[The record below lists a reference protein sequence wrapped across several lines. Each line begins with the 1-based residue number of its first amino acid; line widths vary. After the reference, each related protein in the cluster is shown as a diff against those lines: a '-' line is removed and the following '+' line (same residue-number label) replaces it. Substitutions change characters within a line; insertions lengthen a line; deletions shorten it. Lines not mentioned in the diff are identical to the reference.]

1 MADQAPLS
9 RTQNHQVPAVG
20 TAGNDAT
27 TVLFQAPFACTVTLV
42 NYVPAAAITGAN
54 TNTRLVE
61 LVNKGQAGSVHGAG
75 RVAAVQLRCERGGGR
90 REGGHPVGDGREPR
104 PRGRGHGDLELDARR
119 DRDHRPG
126 RPGLG
131 RLSTR
136 NDG

>member
-1 MADQAPLS
+1 MVDQAPLS

-42 NYVPAAAITGAN
+42 NYVPASAITGAN

-61 LVNKGQAGSVHGAG
+61 LVNKGQSGSSTVQIAALQFNSGVNAAADDEKAVTLSGTAANLVLAAGDTVIWNSTHVGTGITDPGGLVSVA
-75 RVAAVQLRCERGGGR
+75 
-90 REGGHPVGDGREPR
+90 
-104 PRGRGHGDLELDARR
+104 
-119 DRDHRPG
+119 
-126 RPGLG
+126 
-131 RLSTR
+131 LSR